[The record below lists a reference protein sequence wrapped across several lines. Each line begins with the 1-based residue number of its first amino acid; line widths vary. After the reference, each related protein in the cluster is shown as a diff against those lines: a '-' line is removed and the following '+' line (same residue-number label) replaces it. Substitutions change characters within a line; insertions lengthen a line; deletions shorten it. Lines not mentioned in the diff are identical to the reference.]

1 MARGI
6 AAGLPLREGAQLPW
20 LSGRGHLE
28 LGAQETPAAILA
40 RLATIHAELGGDA
53 TLLTQ
58 IAQIRRHVD
67 DGESAPRLF
76 LGFDDDEECAALDR
90 RLGGKEVAEGSER

>member
-1 MARGI
+1 MMV
-6 AAGLPLREGAQLPW
+6 
-20 LSGRGHLE
+20 
-28 LGAQETPAAILA
+28 
-40 RLATIHAELGGDA
+40 AELSRRLGSFNAATTVLIVAEAAAGGDA

-90 RLGGKEVAEGSER
+90 RLGGEEVAEGSER